1 VSASSPRSPF
11 KGLSA
16 FDDSELD
23 ALFFFGRELER
34 ELIVANVIAKRI
46 TVLYGDSG
54 VGKSSLLRA
63 GVLRRLRDLEPSGL
77 AVLFDTWNDDV
88 RTALDQARHAE
99 SAYLIL
105 DQFEEYFLY
114 HGDADG
120 AGTLPY
126 ELPDLMHENPRVN
139 VLISLREDALARL
152 DAFKAGLPAVFANQL
167 RLEHLDGKAAR
178 EAIVGPVARWNE
190 LTGESVEVEPELVD
204 AVIDE
209 VAGVGERGGRI
220 EAPYLQL
227 VLERLWDEERAGGS
241 AALRLSTLRSLGGAE
256 TIVREHLERA
266 LDVLDP
272 GEKDV
277 AASMFDHLVTPS
289 GTKVAHR
296 VGDLA
301 EYASVP
307 QETLLPVL
315 ATLNRERI
323 LRTVDGAGD
332 GRDRYEIFHDV
343 LAEPIRAWR
352 LERGLERERR
362 AANRRQRKLF
372 VFAVVA
378 AVALAIVTAVA
389 LFALVQRSHAREQA
403 RHAHAGELAATALA
417 DLSRD
422 PVRSL
427 QLALAAVRVERS
439 SRVADVLRSALVD
452 SHVRLVIPASGAV
465 TVAAFSPNSSLALV
479 GASDGRASVY
489 DVKTSRR
496 LLALHVPGAVVAGS
510 FSPDGHEV
518 LVAGGGRVLVRGLD
532 GNTTRHV
539 LEHRGVRT
547 AVFSANGAEIASGGA
562 DHDIRVW
569 RVQDGHL
576 SQTIP
581 LAGVVR
587 QVALTSTRVA
597 AAWSGAG
604 KVAHVALLDPLD
616 GSLIED
622 LRGTTL
628 EFSPDGSLLATGDP
642 DSFARVYRAQDGSRL
657 QLLAHGGRVTSV
669 DFRQDGKQLA
679 TASADGGVRVF
690 DIASGTKTSLM
701 PTGSQTVE
709 SARFSRDGRYI
720 VSGGTDGAARI
731 WYALNGREL
740 VTLNGHHDTVSDAAF
755 SRDGHFV
762 ITASNDGTAR
772 VWDTELEDQLRVLGR
787 RAHGRY
793 VRAGFT
799 KGGALVFAASRDGSA
814 RVWRLRGRAL
824 VLSTKGTTPLADAT
838 AAGSLLATV
847 DDRGTV
853 AVWNVSLRK
862 RLLRMRVPRPGR
874 LVALSG
880 DGKTLLAAGGRVLK
894 VVASSSG
901 RPIATLELP
910 GRVTAARFGAGG
922 IFAAVTAT
930 GRVFVWKRRGTLVRT
945 FDGGRR
951 PLVAVALSPDGTLV
965 AAASRDRRARIW
977 SIASGKRQ
985 HRLARSRTALTDVE
999 FSHDGRLLATAATG
1013 GDVRIWT
1020 VSDGRLIHILTGLT
1034 GRVAR
1039 VVFSP
1044 DDQWLIAAGPTSA
1057 RLWQTSNG
1065 HPLFYLRGHT
1075 AQLEDVAFAPDGKHI
1090 VTASDDHTVRTYTC
1104 DVCGSVYELARLAHE
1119 QLVQL
1124 STLLTVRERKRY
1136 LGG

>member
-1 VSASSPRSPF
+1 VSASSGGPRSPF

-34 ELIVANVIAKRI
+34 ELIVANVVAKRI

-63 GVLRRLRDLEPSGL
+63 GVMRRLRDLEPDGVV
-77 AVLFDTWNDDV
+77 VLFDTWSEDV
-88 RTALDQARHAE
+88 SSALDEVRRAQ
-99 SAYLIL
+99 SASLVL

-114 HGDADG
+114 HGDSEG
-120 AGTLPY
+120 EGTLAS
-126 ELPDLMHENPRVN
+126 ELPELMHENPRVN
-139 VLISLREDALARL
+139 VLISLREDSLARL

-167 RLEHLDGKAAR
+167 RLEHLDRKAAR

-190 LTGESVEVEPELVD
+190 LTGESVEVEPGLVD

-209 VAGVGERGGRI
+209 VAGVGGRGSRI

-227 VLERLWDEERAGGS
+227 VLERLWGEERAGGS

-352 LERGLERERR
+352 LQRRLERERR

-372 VFAVVA
+372 VFAVAA

-389 LFALVQRSHAREQA
+389 LFALVQRSHARAQA

-439 SRVADVLRSALVD
+439 PRVADVLRSALVD
-452 SHVRLVIPASGAV
+452 SHVRLVIPARGAV
-465 TVAAFSPNSSLALV
+465 TVAAFSPNSRLALV

-489 DVKTSRR
+489 DVETSRR
-496 LLALHVPGAVVAGS
+496 LLALRVPGAVVAGS
-510 FSPDGHEV
+510 FSPDSHEV

-532 GNTTRHV
+532 GNAIRHV
-539 LEHRGVRT
+539 LKHRGVRT
-547 AVFSANGAEIASGGA
+547 AAFSVNGAEIASGGA

-576 SQTIP
+576 SRTIP

-587 QVALTSTRVA
+587 QVALTGTRVA
-597 AAWSGAG
+597 AAWSGAR
-604 KVAHVALLDPLD
+604 KAAHVALLDAAGGD
-616 GSLIED
+616 LIAD
-622 LRGTTL
+622 LRGATL

-642 DSFARVYRAQDGSRL
+642 DSFARVYRAGDGTRL
-657 QLLAHGGRVTSV
+657 LLLAHGGPVTSV
-669 DFRQDGKQLA
+669 DFRQDGKQLV
-679 TASADGGVRVF
+679 TASADGGVRQF
-690 DIASGTKTSLM
+690 DVATGTRSLM

-709 SARFSRDGRYI
+709 SARYSRDGRYI
-720 VSGGTDGAARI
+720 VSGGTDRAARI

-755 SRDGHFV
+755 SRDDHYV

-772 VWDTELEDQLRVLGR
+772 IWDTGLEDQLSVLG

-793 VRAGFT
+793 VRAGFM
-799 KGGALVFAASRDGSA
+799 KGGTLVFAAARDGRA
-814 RVWRLRGRAL
+814 RVWRLRDRAL
-824 VLSTKGTTPLADAT
+824 VLSTKKGTPPLADAT

-880 DGKTLLAAGGRVLK
+880 DGRTLLAAGGRVLK

-910 GRVTAARFGAGG
+910 GRVTDARFGAGG

-930 GRVFVWKRRGTLVRT
+930 GRVLVWKRRGTLLRT
-945 FDGGRR
+945 FDGGRS
-951 PLVAVALSPDGTLV
+951 PLRAVALSPDGTLV

-977 SIASGKRQ
+977 SIVSGKIQ
-985 HRLARSRTALTDVE
+985 HRLRARTPLTDVE
-999 FSHDGRLLATAATG
+999 FSHDGRLLATAAIG

-1020 VSDGRLIHILTGLT
+1020 VSDGRVIHILTGFT

-1044 DDQWLIAAGPTSA
+1044 DDQWLIAAGPTSG

-1065 HPLFYLRGHT
+1065 QPLSYLRGHK

-1119 QLVQL
+1119 RLVQV
-1124 STLLTVRERKRY
+1124 SALLTVRERKRY